1 MCLFGDKVSRN
12 FNTKQQFVVFLLH
25 FICIIVTL
33 RKISKQYSNL
43 NQKSM
48 KKSVFLSLAAIVA
61 GLCLTSCG
69 SKTAGNA
76 EGADSLTLSGLNPVD
91 FASDSTSLY
100 VISNKN
106 GMEVCFTN
114 FGGRIVSIMVPDKDG
129 NMTDVC
135 LGHDNIADY
144 EKFGAEGCNFGAL
157 IGRYG
162 NRIAKGQ
169 FTLDGESYQLPINNG
184 PNSLH
189 GGGPIAFHNRI
200 WEAEPINDSSIAFST
215 TSADG
220 EDGYP
225 GNIKVTVTYVVT
237 EDNGL
242 QISYFATTDK
252 ATVLNL
258 TNHCYFNLSGDGSK
272 DCLDEVLWLDADQFT
287 AVDADVAVTGEVL
300 DVEGTPFDFRT
311 PTAIGDR
318 IDDETSEQIVNGH
331 GYDHN
336 WILNTKGDITKPFAT
351 LYDPNSGIQMDM
363 FTDQPGVQFYAGNFL
378 DGSFVGKKGVKYPR
392 RSAFC
397 FETQHYP
404 DSPNHPEWP
413 TTTLRPGEE
422 YTTTT
427 LYKFSTK

>member
-1 MCLFGDKVSRN
+1 
-12 FNTKQQFVVFLLH
+12 
-25 FICIIVTL
+25 
-33 RKISKQYSNL
+33 
-43 NQKSM
+43 M
-48 KKSVFLSLAAIVA
+48 KKNLFLGLAALAA
-61 GLCLTSCG
+61 GLCMTACSG
-69 SKTAGNA
+69 KTTAST
-76 EGADSLTLSGLNPVD
+76 ESTDSLTVSGLNPAD
-91 FASDSTSLY
+91 FASDSTALY
-100 VISNKN
+100 TLVNAN

-144 EKFGAEGCNFGAL
+144 EKYGAEGCNFGAL

-169 FTLDGESYQLPINNG
+169 FTLDGETYQLPINNG

-200 WEAEPINDSSIAFST
+200 WDANQVSGQSLEFTT

-225 GNIKVTVTYVVT
+225 GNLNVKVIYSLTD
-237 EDNGL
+237 DNAL
-242 QISYFATTDK
+242 QITYQATTDK

-272 DCLDEVLWLDADQFT
+272 DCLDEVLTLDADQFT

-300 DVEGTPFDFRT
+300 SVEGTPFDFRM
-311 PTAIGDR
+311 PTVIGER
-318 IDDETSEQIVNGH
+318 IDDETNQQIVNGC

-336 WILNTKGDITKPFAT
+336 WIINTKGDITKCFGT
-351 LYDPNSGIQMDM
+351 LYDPNSGIQMEM

-378 DGSFVGKKGVKYPR
+378 DGSFVGKQGVKYPR

-413 TTTLRPGEE
+413 STTLRPGEE
-422 YTTTT
+422 YLTTTI
-427 LYKFSTK
+427 YKFSTK

>member
-1 MCLFGDKVSRN
+1 MNMKQN
-12 FNTKQQFVVFLLH
+12 FFFA
-25 FICIIVTL
+25 
-33 RKISKQYSNL
+33 
-43 NQKSM
+43 
-48 KKSVFLSLAAIVA
+48 LAAICL
-61 GLCLTSCG
+61 GLGMSACTEKPTEPMLT
-69 SKTAGNA
+69 A
-76 EGADSLTLSGLNPVD
+76 SGLD
-91 FASDSTSLY
+91 YAKFDTDSTKLY
-100 VISNKN
+100 AITNEA
-106 GMEVCFTN
+106 GMEVCLTN
-114 FGGRIVSIMVPDKDG
+114 FGGRIVSILVPNKDG
-129 NMTDVC
+129 QMTDVC
-135 LGHDNIADY
+135 LGHDNIQDY
-144 EKFGAEGCNFGAL
+144 ETFGAQGCNFGAL

-189 GGGPIAFHNRI
+189 GGGPVAFHNRI
-200 WEAEPINDSSIAFST
+200 WSVGEQGTDFIQFTT

-225 GNIKVTVTYVVT
+225 GNIEVCVTYKVTADNALAITY
-237 EDNGL
+237 E
-242 QISYFATTDK
+242 ATTDK

-272 DCLDEVLWLDADQFT
+272 DCLDEVLQIDADSIT

-300 DVEGTPFDFRT
+300 AVEGTAFDFRT
-311 PTAIGDR
+311 PTTIGDR
-318 IDDETSEQIVNGH
+318 IDAEEEQIKNGL

-336 WILNTKGDITKPFAT
+336 WILNTEGDITRCFAT
-351 LYDPNSGIQMDM
+351 LYDPNTGIQMEM

-378 DGSFVGKKGVKYPR
+378 DGSFTGKGGVLYPR

-413 TTTLRPGEE
+413 STTLRPGEKY
-422 YTTTT
+422 YTQTI
-427 LYKFSTK
+427 YKFSAK

>member
-1 MCLFGDKVSRN
+1 
-12 FNTKQQFVVFLLH
+12 
-25 FICIIVTL
+25 
-33 RKISKQYSNL
+33 
-43 NQKSM
+43 M

-91 FASDSTSLY
+91 FASDSTGLY

-252 ATVLNL
+252 PTVLNL

>member
-1 MCLFGDKVSRN
+1 
-12 FNTKQQFVVFLLH
+12 
-25 FICIIVTL
+25 
-33 RKISKQYSNL
+33 
-43 NQKSM
+43 M
-48 KKSVFLSLAAIVA
+48 KKNLFLGLAAIAA
-61 GLCLTSCG
+61 GLCLTACCNKKSCG
-69 SKTAGNA
+69 EECNA
-76 EGADSLTLSGLNPVD
+76 DLTLSGLNPDD
-91 FASDSTSLY
+91 FLSDSTALY
-100 VISNKN
+100 VLKN
-106 GMEVCFTN
+106 EAGMEVCFTN

-129 NMTDVC
+129 NMKDVC
-135 LGHDNIADY
+135 LGHDNISDY
-144 EKFGAEGCNFGAL
+144 VKYGAEGCNFGAL

-189 GGGPIAFHNRI
+189 GGGPVAFHNRI
-200 WEAEPINDSSIAFST
+200 WEAMPVDEQSISFGTSSP
-215 TSADG
+215 DG

-225 GNIKVTVTYVVT
+225 GNIEVSVIYTLTD
-237 EDNGL
+237 DNAL
-242 QISYFATTDK
+242 QITYHATTDK
-252 ATVLNL
+252 PTVLNL

-272 DCLDEVLWLDADQFT
+272 DCLDEVLWLDADKFT

-311 PTAIGDR
+311 PTAIGER
-318 IDDETSEQIVNGH
+318 IDDESNEQIKNGH

-336 WILNTKGDITKPFAT
+336 WIINGGGDGSPASKPFGT
-351 LYDPNSGIQMDM
+351 LYDPNTGIFMEM

-378 DGSFVGKKGVKYPR
+378 DGSFVGKKGIRYPR

-413 TTTLRPGEE
+413 STTLRPGEE
-422 YTTTT
+422 YLTTTT
-427 LYKFSTK
+427 YKFSVK

>member
-1 MCLFGDKVSRN
+1 
-12 FNTKQQFVVFLLH
+12 
-25 FICIIVTL
+25 
-33 RKISKQYSNL
+33 
-43 NQKSM
+43 M
-48 KKSVFLSLAAIVA
+48 KKKNLILGLAAIAA
-61 GLCLTSCG
+61 GFCLTACNGQTTSETE
-69 SKTAGNA
+69 SS
-76 EGADSLTLSGLNPVD
+76 DSLTLSGLNPVN
-91 FASDSTSLY
+91 FATDSTALY
-100 VISNKN
+100 KITNEN

-114 FGGRIVSIMVPDKDG
+114 FGGRIVSIMVPDRDG

-135 LGHDNIADY
+135 LGHDNIDDY
-144 EKFGAEGCNFGAL
+144 VKYGAEGCNFGAL

-200 WEAEPINDSSIAFST
+200 WEANQIDEQNIEFTT
-215 TSADG
+215 TSPDG

-225 GNIKVTVTYVVT
+225 GNIEVKVTYSMFA
-237 EDNGL
+237 DNGL
-242 QISYFATTDK
+242 KITYWATTDK
-252 ATVLNL
+252 PTVLNL
-258 TNHCYFNLSGDGSK
+258 TNHCYFNLSGDPSK
-272 DCLDEVLWLDADQFT
+272 DCLDEILFIDADKFT

-318 IDDETSEQIVNGH
+318 IDDESNEQIVNGH

-336 WILNTKGDITKPFAT
+336 WILNGPADTKAMEIAGDIPGVAT
-351 LYDPNSGIQMDM
+351 LLDPHTGIFMEI
-363 FTDQPGVQFYAGNFL
+363 FTSQPGMQFYAGNFL
-378 DGSFVGKKGVKYPR
+378 DGSFVGKKGIKYPR
-392 RSAFC
+392 RSGLC

-413 TTTLRPGEE
+413 STTLRPGEE
-422 YTTTT
+422 YKTTTV
-427 LYKFSTK
+427 YMFSVK

>member
-1 MCLFGDKVSRN
+1 
-12 FNTKQQFVVFLLH
+12 
-25 FICIIVTL
+25 
-33 RKISKQYSNL
+33 
-43 NQKSM
+43 M
-48 KKSVFLSLAAIVA
+48 KKNLFLGLAAIA
-61 GLCLTSCG
+61 TGLCLTACG
-69 SKTAGNA
+69 GQTASTDESG
-76 EGADSLTLSGLNPVD
+76 DSLTLSGLNPAD
-91 FASDSTSLY
+91 FASDSTALY
-100 VISNKN
+100 VLKNEN

-129 NMTDVC
+129 NMVDVC
-135 LGHDNIADY
+135 LGHDNIDDY
-144 EKFGAEGCNFGAL
+144 VKYGAEGCNFGAL

-200 WEAEPINDSSIAFST
+200 WEANQIDDQHLEFTT
-215 TSADG
+215 TSPDG

-225 GNIKVTVTYVVT
+225 GNIEVKVTYSLSK
-237 EDNGL
+237 DNGL
-242 QISYFATTDK
+242 LIRYNATTDK
-252 ATVLNL
+252 PTVLNL
-258 TNHCYFNLSGDGSK
+258 TNHCYFNLSGDPSK
-272 DCLDEVLWLDADQFT
+272 DCLDEILFIDADKFT
-287 AVDADVAVTGEVL
+287 AVDAEVAVTGEVL

-318 IDDETSEQIVNGH
+318 IDDESNEQIVNGH

-336 WILNTKGDITKPFAT
+336 WILNMPVDAKSMQETGDIPYNFAT
-351 LYDPNSGIQMDM
+351 LYDPNTGIEMLM

-378 DGSFVGKKGVKYPR
+378 DGSFVGKKGIRYPR

-413 TTTLRPGEE
+413 STTLRPGEE
-422 YTTTT
+422 YVTYTAYHFTT
-427 LYKFSTK
+427 K

>member
-1 MCLFGDKVSRN
+1 
-12 FNTKQQFVVFLLH
+12 
-25 FICIIVTL
+25 
-33 RKISKQYSNL
+33 
-43 NQKSM
+43 M
-48 KKSVFLSLAAIVA
+48 KKNLFLGLAAIVA
-61 GLCLTSCG
+61 GLCLTACEG
-69 SKTAGNA
+69 KTADSQ
-76 EGADSLTLSGLNPVD
+76 ESADSLTLSGLNPAN
-91 FASDSTSLY
+91 FQSDSTALY
-100 VISNKN
+100 VLSNEA

-144 EKFGAEGCNFGAL
+144 EKYGAEGCNFGAL

-169 FTLDGESYQLPINNG
+169 FSLDGESYQLPINNG

-189 GGGPIAFHNRI
+189 GGGPVAFHNRI
-200 WEAEPINDSSIAFST
+200 WTANQLDGQNIEFT
-215 TSADG
+215 TFSADG

-225 GNIKVTVTYVVT
+225 GNLNVKVTYTVTD
-237 EDNGL
+237 DNAL
-242 QISYFATTDK
+242 KITYQATTDK

-272 DCLDEVLWLDADQFT
+272 DCLDEVLWLDADKFT

-311 PTAIGDR
+311 ATAIGER
-318 IDDETSEQIVNGH
+318 IDDESNQQIVNGH

-336 WILNTKGDITKPFAT
+336 WILNASDINKAFGC
-351 LYDPNSGIQMDM
+351 LYDPNTGIQMEM

-378 DGSFVGKKGVKYPR
+378 DGSFVGKKGVLYPR

-413 TTTLRPGEE
+413 STTLRPGEE
-422 YTTTT
+422 YNTTTI
-427 LYKFSTK
+427 YKFSTK

>member
-1 MCLFGDKVSRN
+1 MGL
-12 FNTKQQFVVFLLH
+12 
-25 FICIIVTL
+25 
-33 RKISKQYSNL
+33 
-43 NQKSM
+43 
-48 KKSVFLSLAAIVA
+48 AIVSL
-61 GLCLTSCG
+61 G
-69 SKTAGNA
+69 
-76 EGADSLTLSGLNPVD
+76 LTLAGCKGKTSNTETAEETLTASGLDAAN
-91 FASDSTSLY
+91 FATDSTALY
-100 VISNKN
+100 VLQNEA

-114 FGGRIVSIMVPDKDG
+114 FGGRIVSIMVPNKDG
-129 NMTDVC
+129 VLTDVC
-135 LGHDNIADY
+135 LGHDNIQDYITYGAD
-144 EKFGAEGCNFGAL
+144 GCNFGAL

-200 WEAEPINDSSIAFST
+200 WDANQIDNQNIEFT
-215 TSADG
+215 TVSEDG

-225 GNIKVTVTYVVT
+225 GTVNVKVLYTLTDDNALQLTY
-237 EDNGL
+237 E
-242 QISYFATTDK
+242 ATTDK

-258 TNHCYFNLSGDGSK
+258 TNHCYFNLSGDGTK
-272 DCLDEVLWLDADQFT
+272 DCLNEVLQLDADQFT

-300 DVEGTPFDFRT
+300 SVEGTPFDFRT

-318 IDDETSEQIVNGH
+318 IDDTTNEQIVNGV

-336 WILNTKGDITKPFAT
+336 WILNTQGDINKCFAT
-351 LYDPNSGIQMDM
+351 LYDPTTGIAMEM

-378 DGSFVGKKGVKYPR
+378 DGSFVGKGGVKYPR

-413 TTTLRPGEE
+413 STTLRPGEQ
-422 YTTTT
+422 YKTQTI
-427 LYKFSTK
+427 YKFSVK

>member
-1 MCLFGDKVSRN
+1 MKKN
-12 FNTKQQFVVFLLH
+12 VFLG
-25 FICIIVTL
+25 
-33 RKISKQYSNL
+33 
-43 NQKSM
+43 
-48 KKSVFLSLAAIVA
+48 LAAIAA
-61 GLCLTSCG
+61 GLCMTACCN
-69 SKTAGNA
+69 KTASNKECG
-76 EGADSLTLSGLNPVD
+76 DSLITLSGLNPAN
-91 FASDSTSLY
+91 FASDSTGLY
-100 VISNKN
+100 VLQNKA

-144 EKFGAEGCNFGAL
+144 EKYGAEGCNFGAL

-200 WEAEPINDSSIAFST
+200 WKVNPIDMQNIAFTT
-215 TSADG
+215 TSPDG

-225 GNIKVTVTYVVT
+225 GNINVAVTYT
-237 EDNGL
+237 LTDDNAL
-242 QISYFATTDK
+242 SITYSATTDK
-252 ATVLNL
+252 PTVLNL

-272 DCLDEVLWLDADQFT
+272 DCLDEILWLDADQFT

-300 DVEGTPFDFRT
+300 SVEGTPFDFRE
-311 PTAIGDR
+311 PTAIGER
-318 IDDETSEQIVNGH
+318 IDDESNEQVVNGH

-336 WILNTKGDITKPFAT
+336 WIINNAGDVSLSQPTKLFGS
-351 LYDPNSGIQMDM
+351 LYDPNTGIFMEM

-413 TTTLRPGEE
+413 STTLRPGEE
-422 YTTTT
+422 YLTTTI
-427 LYKFSTK
+427 YKFSTK

>member
-1 MCLFGDKVSRN
+1 
-12 FNTKQQFVVFLLH
+12 
-25 FICIIVTL
+25 
-33 RKISKQYSNL
+33 
-43 NQKSM
+43 M
-48 KKSVFLSLAAIVA
+48 KKSLISLFTVAIATLMLASCSKDAAQ
-61 GLCLTSCG
+61 LT
-69 SKTAGNA
+69 K
-76 EGADSLTLSGLNPVD
+76 SGLNPAD
-91 FASDSTSLY
+91 FKTDSTALY
-100 VISNKN
+100 VLTNSN

-114 FGGRIVSIMVPDKDG
+114 FGGRIVSIMVPDKQD
-129 NMTDVC
+129 TLRDVC

-144 EKFGAEGCNFGAL
+144 EKYGAEGCNFGAL

-169 FTLDGESYQLPINNG
+169 FTLDDVTYQLPINNG

-200 WEAEPINDSSIAFST
+200 WEANKVDEQNIEFT
-215 TSADG
+215 TKSLDG

-225 GNIKVTVTYVVT
+225 GTVEVKVTYTLAD
-237 EDNGL
+237 DNSL
-242 QISYFATTDK
+242 KINYQATTDK

-258 TNHCYFNLSGDGSK
+258 TNHCYFNLSGDGTK
-272 DCLDEVLWLDADQFT
+272 DCLDEVLTLDADQFT

-300 DVEGTPFDFRT
+300 NVEGTPFDFRT

-318 IDDETSEQIVNGH
+318 IDDESNQQIVNGH

-336 WILNTKGDITKPFAT
+336 WILNTKGDISKCFGT
-351 LYDPNSGIQMDM
+351 LYDPNTGIKMEM
-363 FTDQPGVQFYAGNFL
+363 FTDQPGLQFYAGNFL

-413 TTTLRPGEE
+413 STTLRPGEKYE
-422 YTTTT
+422 TTTI
-427 LYKFSTK
+427 YKFSVEK

>member
-1 MCLFGDKVSRN
+1 
-12 FNTKQQFVVFLLH
+12 
-25 FICIIVTL
+25 
-33 RKISKQYSNL
+33 
-43 NQKSM
+43 M
-48 KKSVFLSLAAIVA
+48 KKNIFLGLAAVAA
-61 GLCLTSCG
+61 GLCLTSCNG
-69 SKTAGNA
+69 KTASNA
-76 EGADSLTLSGLNPVD
+76 EVADSLTLSGLNAAD
-91 FASDSTSLY
+91 FASDSTALY
-100 VISNKN
+100 RITNKN
-106 GMEVCFTN
+106 GMEVCLTN

-144 EKFGAEGCNFGAL
+144 EEYGAQGCNFGAL

-169 FTLDGESYQLPINNG
+169 FTLDGQSYQLPINNG

-200 WEAEPINDSSIAFST
+200 WTAEVLDDRSIGFST
-215 TSADG
+215 SSADG

-225 GNIKVTVTYVVT
+225 GNINVVVTYVVT
-237 EDNGL
+237 DDNSL
-242 QISYFATTDK
+242 QITYFAKTDK

-272 DCLDEVLWLDADQFT
+272 DCLDEVLWIDADKFT

-318 IDDETSEQIVNGH
+318 IDDESNQQIVNGH

-336 WILNTKGDITKPFAT
+336 WILNNPGDLTKAFAT
-351 LYDPNSGIQMDM
+351 LYDPNTG
-363 FTDQPGVQFYAGNFL
+363 TEHRHP
-378 DGSFVGKKGVKYPR
+378 DGDVHRPARRPVLRRQLPR
-392 RSAFC
+392 RQLRRQ
-397 FETQHYP
+397 EGRTL
-404 DSPNHPEWP
+404 SPSQRLL
-413 TTTLRPGEE
+413 LRDTALSRQPQP
-422 YTTTT
+422 
-427 LYKFSTK
+427 S

>member
-1 MCLFGDKVSRN
+1 
-12 FNTKQQFVVFLLH
+12 
-25 FICIIVTL
+25 
-33 RKISKQYSNL
+33 
-43 NQKSM
+43 M
-48 KKSVFLSLAAIVA
+48 KKNLFLGLAAIAV
-61 GLCLTSCG
+61 GLCMTSCN
-69 SKTAGNA
+69 SKTDATSE
-76 EGADSLTLSGLNPVD
+76 EGLTLSGLNPAD
-91 FASDSTSLY
+91 FQSDSTALY
-100 VISNKN
+100 VLSNEE

-144 EKFGAEGCNFGAL
+144 EKYGAEGCNFGAL

-200 WEAEPINDSSIAFST
+200 WEANQIDDQNIEFTT

-225 GNIKVTVTYVVT
+225 GNIEVKVTYTLLKEYC
-237 EDNGL
+237 L
-242 QISYFATTDK
+242 QITYQATTDK

-258 TNHCYFNLSGDGSK
+258 TNHCYFNLSGDPSK
-272 DCLDEVLWLDADQFT
+272 DCLDEVLWLDADKFT

-318 IDDETSEQIVNGH
+318 IDDESNQQIKNGH

-336 WILNTKGDITKPFAT
+336 WILNNAGDLSKSFAY
-351 LYDPNSGIQMDM
+351 LYDPNTGILMNM
-363 FTDQPGVQFYAGNFL
+363 YTDQPGVQFYAGNFL

-404 DSPNHPEWP
+404 ASPTHPEGP
-413 TTTLRPGEE
+413 STVLRPGEE
-422 YTTTT
+422 YKTTTI
-427 LYKFSTK
+427 YRFGVQ

>member
-1 MCLFGDKVSRN
+1 
-12 FNTKQQFVVFLLH
+12 
-25 FICIIVTL
+25 
-33 RKISKQYSNL
+33 
-43 NQKSM
+43 M
-48 KKSVFLSLAAIVA
+48 KKEILTVLAAMAA
-61 GLCLTSCG
+61 GLCLTACG
-69 SKTAGNA
+69 GKTAA
-76 EGADSLTLSGLNPVD
+76 ETESTDSITLSGLNPAD
-91 FASDSTSLY
+91 FASDSTALY
-100 VISNKN
+100 VLRNSA

-114 FGGRIVSIMVPDKDG
+114 FGGRIVSIMVPDKEG

-144 EKFGAEGCNFGAL
+144 VKYGAEGCNFGAL

-169 FTLDGESYQLPINNG
+169 FTLDGENYQLPINNG

-200 WEAEPINDSSIAFST
+200 WQANPIDEQNLEFST
-215 TSADG
+215 TSPDG

-225 GNIKVTVTYVVT
+225 GNIDVKVTYTLT
-237 EDNGL
+237 DDNAL
-242 QISYFATTDK
+242 QIMYTATTDK

-258 TNHCYFNLSGDGSK
+258 TNHCYFNLSGDPSK
-272 DCLDEVLWLDADQFT
+272 DCLDEVLQLDADQFT
-287 AVDADVAVTGEVL
+287 AVDPDVAVTGEVL
-300 DVEGTPFDFRT
+300 SVEGTPFDFRT
-311 PTAIGDR
+311 PTAIGER

-336 WILNTKGDITKPFAT
+336 WILNGAGEVTSTPRSFGT
-351 LYDPNSGIQMDM
+351 LYDPNSGIQMEM

-413 TTTLRPGEE
+413 STTLRPGEVYLT
-422 YTTTT
+422 YTI
-427 LYKFSTK
+427 YKFTVK

>member
-1 MCLFGDKVSRN
+1 
-12 FNTKQQFVVFLLH
+12 
-25 FICIIVTL
+25 
-33 RKISKQYSNL
+33 
-43 NQKSM
+43 M
-48 KKSVFLSLAAIVA
+48 KKTLCFCLMAAAIGIGMISCNNTA
-61 GLCLTSCG
+61 KQEANNLT
-69 SKTAGNA
+69 A
-76 EGADSLTLSGLNPVD
+76 SGLSAEN
-91 FASDSTSLY
+91 FATDSTALY
-100 VISNKN
+100 VLTNAN

-129 NMTDVC
+129 NMQDVC
-135 LGHDNIADY
+135 LGHDNIQDY
-144 EKFGAEGCNFGAL
+144 EKYGAEGCNFGAL

-200 WEAEPINDSSIAFST
+200 WAANQIDDQNVEFST

-225 GNIKVTVTYVVT
+225 GNIEVKVTYTLTDENALKITY
-237 EDNGL
+237 EG
-242 QISYFATTDK
+242 TTDK

-258 TNHCYFNLSGDGSK
+258 TNHCYFNLSGDAST
-272 DCLDEVLWLDADQFT
+272 DCLDEILTLDADSIT

-300 DVEGTPFDFRT
+300 AVEGTPFDFRT
-311 PTAIGDR
+311 ATAIGER
-318 IDDETSEQIVNGH
+318 IDDTSDEQIVNGK

-336 WILNTKGDITKPFAT
+336 WILNTKGDINKPFGS
-351 LYDPNSGIQMDM
+351 LYDPNSGIFMEM
-363 FTDQPGVQFYAGNFL
+363 YTDQPGVQFYAGNFL
-378 DGSFVGKKGVKYPR
+378 DGSFVGKKGVKYPC

-397 FETQHYP
+397 FESQHYP

-413 TTTLRPGEE
+413 STTLRPGEK
-422 YTTTT
+422 YLTTTI
-427 LYKFSTK
+427 YKFSTK

>member
-1 MCLFGDKVSRN
+1 
-12 FNTKQQFVVFLLH
+12 
-25 FICIIVTL
+25 
-33 RKISKQYSNL
+33 
-43 NQKSM
+43 M
-48 KKSVFLSLAAIVA
+48 KKNLFLGLAALAA
-61 GLCLTSCG
+61 GLCLTACG
-69 SKTAGNA
+69 SKTDSNNESG
-76 EGADSLTLSGLNPVD
+76 DSLTLSGLNPAD
-91 FASDSTSLY
+91 FASDSTALY
-100 VISNKN
+100 VLSNKN
-106 GMEVCFTN
+106 GMEACFTN
-114 FGGRIVSIMVPDKDG
+114 FGGRIVSIMVPDRDG

-144 EKFGAEGCNFGAL
+144 EKFGAQGCNFGAL

-169 FTLDGESYQLPINNG
+169 FALDGESYQLPINNG

-200 WEAEPINDSSIAFST
+200 WDANQIDDKTLEFAT

-225 GNIKVTVTYVVT
+225 GNIQVNVTYT
-237 EDNGL
+237 LTDDNAL
-242 QISYFATTDK
+242 QITYWASTDK

-272 DCLDEVLWLDADQFT
+272 DCLDEVLTLDADQFT

-311 PTAIGDR
+311 PTAIGER
-318 IDDETSEQIVNGH
+318 IDDESNQQIVNGH

-336 WILNTKGDITKPFAT
+336 WILNTSGDINKCFGT
-351 LYDPNSGIQMDM
+351 LYDPNSGIQMEM

-378 DGSFVGKKGVKYPR
+378 DGSFVGKKGVLYPR

-413 TTTLRPGEE
+413 STTLRPGEE
-422 YTTTT
+422 YLTTTI
-427 LYKFSTK
+427 YKFSTK

>member
-1 MCLFGDKVSRN
+1 
-12 FNTKQQFVVFLLH
+12 
-25 FICIIVTL
+25 
-33 RKISKQYSNL
+33 
-43 NQKSM
+43 M
-48 KKSVFLSLAAIVA
+48 KKNFFFGLAAIVA

-76 EGADSLTLSGLNPVD
+76 EGADYLTLSGLNPVD
-91 FASDSTSLY
+91 FASDSTGLY

-200 WEAEPINDSSIAFST
+200 WEAEPIDISSIAFST

-311 PTAIGDR
+311 PTAIGER

-351 LYDPNSGIQMDM
+351 LYDPNSGIQMEM

>member
-1 MCLFGDKVSRN
+1 
-12 FNTKQQFVVFLLH
+12 
-25 FICIIVTL
+25 
-33 RKISKQYSNL
+33 
-43 NQKSM
+43 M
-48 KKSVFLSLAAIVA
+48 KKNLFLGLAAIVA
-61 GLCLTSCG
+61 GLGLTSCEGKTDVNDG
-69 SKTAGNA
+69 S
-76 EGADSLTLSGLNPVD
+76 ADSLTLSGLNPAD
-91 FASDSTSLY
+91 FESDSTSLY
-100 VISNKN
+100 VIKN
-106 GMEVCFTN
+106 DAGMEVCFTN

-144 EKFGAEGCNFGAL
+144 VNYGAEGCNFGAL

-189 GGGPIAFHNRI
+189 GGGPVAFHNRI
-200 WEAEPINDSSIAFST
+200 WTAEPIDDKSIAFST

-225 GNIKVTVTYVVT
+225 GNIKVTVTYIVT
-237 EDNGL
+237 DDNGL

-311 PTAIGDR
+311 PTVIGER
-318 IDDETSEQIVNGH
+318 INDVSNQQIANGN

-378 DGSFVGKKGVKYPR
+378 DGSFVGKQGVRYPQ

-422 YTTTT
+422 YATTT

>member
-1 MCLFGDKVSRN
+1 
-12 FNTKQQFVVFLLH
+12 
-25 FICIIVTL
+25 
-33 RKISKQYSNL
+33 
-43 NQKSM
+43 M
-48 KKSVFLSLAAIVA
+48 KKSVFLCLAAIAA
-61 GLCLTSCG
+61 GLCM
-69 SKTAGNA
+69 TACNGKA
-76 EGADSLTLSGLNPVD
+76 ESNNQGADSLTVSGLKFED
-91 FASDSTSLY
+91 FKSDSTALY
-100 VISNKN
+100 VLKN
-106 GMEVCFTN
+106 EAGMEVCFTN
-114 FGGRIVSIMVPDKDG
+114 FGGRIVSIMVPDKNG

-144 EKFGAEGCNFGAL
+144 EKYGAAGCNFGAL

-169 FTLDGESYQLPINNG
+169 FSIDGESYQLPINNG

-200 WEAEPINDSSIAFST
+200 WKANPVDDKTLEFTT

-225 GNIKVTVTYVVT
+225 GNIEVKVTYSLKA
-237 EDNGL
+237 DNAL
-242 QISYFATTDK
+242 QITYLATTDK
-252 ATVLNL
+252 PTVLNL
-258 TNHCYFNLSGDGSK
+258 TNHCYFNLSGNGSK
-272 DCLDEVLWLDADQFT
+272 DCLDEILTLDADSIT

-300 DVEGTPFDFRT
+300 SVEGTPFDFRT
-311 PTAIGDR
+311 PTAIGAR
-318 IDDETSEQIVNGH
+318 IDDKSNEQIVNGK

-336 WILNTKGDITKPFAT
+336 WILNTGCDIAKCFGT
-351 LYDPNSGIQMDM
+351 LYDPNTGILMEM

-413 TTTLRPGEE
+413 STTLRPDGQ
-422 YTTTT
+422 YLTTTI
-427 LYKFSTK
+427 YKFSTK

>member
-1 MCLFGDKVSRN
+1 
-12 FNTKQQFVVFLLH
+12 
-25 FICIIVTL
+25 
-33 RKISKQYSNL
+33 
-43 NQKSM
+43 M
-48 KKSVFLSLAAIVA
+48 KKIAFLGFAAIAA
-61 GLCLTSCG
+61 GLSLTSCDPKQAA
-69 SKTAGNA
+69 ST
-76 EGADSLTLSGLNPVD
+76 EGTDSLTVSGLDAAN
-91 FASDSTSLY
+91 FQTDSTALY
-100 VISNKN
+100 VLKN
-106 GMEVCFTN
+106 EAGMEVCFTN

-144 EKFGAEGCNFGAL
+144 IKYGADGCNFGAL

-169 FTLDGESYQLPINNG
+169 FSLDGESYQLPINNG

-200 WEAEPINDSSIAFST
+200 WEANQLSDEQLEFTT

-225 GNIKVTVTYVVT
+225 GNIEVKVTYALT
-237 EDNGL
+237 EDNAL
-242 QISYFATTDK
+242 SITYAATTDK

-258 TNHCYFNLSGDGSK
+258 TNHCYFNLSGDGTK
-272 DCLDEVLWLDADQFT
+272 DCLDEILTLDCDQFT

-300 DVEGTPFDFRT
+300 SVEGTPFDFRT
-311 PTAIGDR
+311 PTAIGER
-318 IDDETSEQIVNGH
+318 IDDEANEQIANGK

-336 WILNTKGDITKPFAT
+336 WIINNSGDINKCFGS
-351 LYDPNSGIQMDM
+351 LYDPNTGIVMEM

-378 DGSFVGKKGVKYPR
+378 DGSFVGKGGVKYPR

-413 TTTLRPGEE
+413 TTTVRPGEQ
-422 YTTTT
+422 YLTTTI
-427 LYKFSTK
+427 YKFSTK

>member
-1 MCLFGDKVSRN
+1 
-12 FNTKQQFVVFLLH
+12 
-25 FICIIVTL
+25 
-33 RKISKQYSNL
+33 
-43 NQKSM
+43 M
-48 KKSVFLSLAAIVA
+48 KKNLFLGLAAIAA
-61 GLCLTSCG
+61 GLCLTACN
-69 SKTAGNA
+69 SKTAAGT
-76 EGADSLTLSGLNPVD
+76 ESADSLTLSGLNPAD
-91 FASDSTSLY
+91 FASDSTALY
-100 VISNKN
+100 TITNKN

-135 LGHDNIADY
+135 LGHDNITDY
-144 EKFGAEGCNFGAL
+144 EEYGAQGCNFGAL

-200 WEAEPINDSSIAFST
+200 WTAEPIDEGSIAFST

-225 GNIKVTVTYVVT
+225 GNINVTVTYVLT
-237 EDNGL
+237 DDNAL

-336 WILNTKGDITKPFAT
+336 WILNTKGDISKPFAT
-351 LYDPNSGIQMDM
+351 LWDPNTGIVMDM
-363 FTDQPGVQFYAGNFL
+363 YTDQPGVQFYAGNFL
-378 DGSFVGKKGVKYPR
+378 DGSFIGKKGVKYPR

-413 TTTLRPGEE
+413 STTLRPGEE
-422 YTTTT
+422 YLTTTI
-427 LYKFSTK
+427 YKFSTK